1 MPLPKIDQPLF
12 DMTIPSTGKKILFRP
27 FLVKEEK
34 ILLIAQQ
41 SENDSEI
48 IRAIKQILN
57 ACIQE
62 ELDIDSLAIFDLE
75 YMFLKLRA
83 RSVNNVVKLSYRDI
97 EDGELYDFE
106 LDLDTIEVKMP
117 KVINSKI
124 EINDTVGMTM
134 KYPAASITDRMK
146 DFENEVDLMTFFI
159 VNCIDSIYDEDNV
172 YVASEFSE
180 AEITEFLDGLDV
192 MSFEKI
198 RQFFESVTRLY
209 HKIEYTNS
217 IESKRTIELTSL
229 KDFFMWG

>member
-1 MPLPKIDQPLF
+1 
-12 DMTIPSTGKKILFRP
+12 
-27 FLVKEEK
+27 
-34 ILLIAQQ
+34 
-41 SENDSEI
+41 
-48 IRAIKQILN
+48 
-57 ACIQE
+57 
-62 ELDIDSLAIFDLE
+62 
-75 YMFLKLRA
+75 MFLKLRA

-117 KVINSKI
+117 EVINSKI

-159 VNCIDSIYDEDNV
+159 VNCIDTIYDEDNV

-180 AEITEFLDGLDV
+180 AEIPEFLDGLDV

-198 RQFFESVTRLY
+198 RQFFESVPRLY

-217 IESKRTIELTSL
+217 IQSKRTIELTSL

>member
-12 DMTIPSTGKKILFRP
+12 DMVIPSTGKKVVFRP
-27 FLVKEEK
+27 FLVREEK

-57 ACIQE
+57 ACIQDDI
-62 ELDIDSLAIFDLE
+62 DIDSLAIFDLE

-83 RSVNNVVKLSYRDI
+83 RSVNNIVNLSYRDI
-97 EDGELYDFE
+97 EDGELYKFE

-117 KVINSKI
+117 EVINSKI
-124 EINDTVGMTM
+124 EINDNVGMTM

-146 DFENEVDLMTFFI
+146 DFDNEVDLMTFFI
-159 VNCIDSIYDEDNV
+159 VNCIDTIYDEDNV

-180 AEITEFLDGLDV
+180 SEITEFLDGLDV

-198 RQFFESVTRLY
+198 RQFFESVPRLY

-217 IESKRTIELTSL
+217 LESKRSIELTSL

>member
-12 DMTIPSTGKKILFRP
+12 DMTIPSTGKKVMFRP

-41 SENDSEI
+41 SGNDSEI

-57 ACIQE
+57 SCIQE
-62 ELDIDSLAIFDLE
+62 DLDIDSLAIFDLE
-75 YMFLKLRA
+75 YMFLKLRS
-83 RSVNNVVKLSYRDI
+83 RSVNNVVKLSYRDT
-97 EDGELYDFE
+97 EDGELYNFE

-117 KVINSKI
+117 KTVNSKI
-124 EINDTVGMTM
+124 EINDAVGMTM
-134 KYPAASITDRMK
+134 KYPSASITDRMK

-159 VNCIDSIYDEDNV
+159 VNCIDTIYDEDNV
-172 YVASEFSE
+172 YVANEFSE
-180 AEITEFLDGLDV
+180 EEITEFLDGLDV
-192 MSFEKI
+192 KSFEKI
-198 RQFFESVTRLY
+198 REFFESVPRLY

-217 IESKRTIELTSL
+217 IDNKRTIELTSL

>member
-62 ELDIDSLAIFDLE
+62 DLDIDSLAIFDLE

-117 KVINSKI
+117 EVINSKI

-159 VNCIDSIYDEDNV
+159 VNCIDTIYDEDNV
-172 YVASEFSE
+172 YIASEFSE

-198 RQFFESVTRLY
+198 RQFFESVPRLY

>member
-62 ELDIDSLAIFDLE
+62 DLDIDSLAIFDLE

-117 KVINSKI
+117 EVINSKI
-124 EINDTVGMTM
+124 EINDTIGMTM

-159 VNCIDSIYDEDNV
+159 VNCIDTIYDEDNV

-198 RQFFESVTRLY
+198 RQFFESVPRLY